1 MSSDTHEFDRRIVM
15 EPQRI
20 DEESTRAGL
29 AVVHIT
35 QTEYGDAVA
44 VENFHYDED
53 GEIVPT
59 RAALAP
65 YPDGLKMIKELNDL
79 YEEWK
84 EAKDDGEQ
92 TEEEAAT
99 ADA

>member
-1 MSSDTHEFDRRIVM
+1 MTDDDTHEFDRRVVM

-29 AVVHIT
+29 AIVHVT
-35 QTEYGDAVA
+35 QTEYGDAISF
-44 VENFHYDED
+44 ENFHYAED

-65 YPDGLKMIKELNDL
+65 YPDGLKAIVDLNDL

-84 EAKDDGEQ
+84 ESKS
-92 TEEEAAT
+92 TEEE
-99 ADA
+99 